1 MDAFTDQELDELS
14 LVEGALALNAIID
27 PTTSVQWV
35 REQLDALAT
44 EAEDLL
50 AEESDEE
57 LRLAGLIR
65 LFYIDWGFK
74 GDFDQYYSS
83 ENAFLEK
90 VLQRR
95 KGISVSLGAVL
106 LFLGERLDL
115 PLEAVAFPSQ
125 FILRINWTHR
135 ETQFINPF
143 DGEFLSQRML
153 RGWLI
158 GKDGPLATL
167 LPEHLEG
174 SDNPS
179 LVGRW
184 LGVIKSALLREEN
197 YALALRCS
205 ELALTFTP
213 DDPYEIRDRG
223 YIYQQLDCDWVAA
236 EDYEYFIAQ
245 CPDDPAT
252 ELLRLQVKV
261 LTAEAPIFH

>member
-1 MDAFTDQELDELS
+1 MDAFTDQELEELS
-14 LVEGALALNAIID
+14 LIEGALALNAIID
-27 PTTSVQWV
+27 PSTSVNWV
-35 REQLDALAT
+35 RSQLDTLAT
-44 EAEDLL
+44 EAEILL
-50 AEESDEE
+50 ADAVDEES
-57 LRLAGLIR
+57 RLAGLID
-65 LFYIDWGFK
+65 LFYKNWDFK
-74 GDFDQYYSS
+74 GDFEQYYSS

-90 VLQRR
+90 VLTRR
-95 KGISVSLGAVL
+95 KGIPVSLGAVF
-106 LFLGERLDL
+106 LFLAERLNL
-115 PLEAVAFPSQ
+115 PLEAVGFPSQ
-125 FILRINWTHR
+125 LILRVNWTHR
-135 ETQFINPF
+135 DIQFINPF
-143 DGEFLSQRML
+143 DGDFLTTRTL
-153 RGWLI
+153 RGWLV
-158 GKDGPLATL
+158 GKEGPLAQL

-223 YIYQQLDCDWVAA
+223 YIYQQLDCDWAAA

-245 CPDDPAT
+245 CPDDPAA
-252 ELLRLQVKV
+252 ELLRMQVKV